1 MFTILTLVLW
11 RFRGKSKLGLGEG
24 LGMVQGL
31 DSQGVA
37 QELRLGLDLELG
49 VFGKK
54 DGEMNTVRTA
64 VRLELA
70 TLGAGKIRIQDP
82 KVQLG
87 D

>member
-1 MFTILTLVLW
+1 MEVQRKVEVGVRG
-11 RFRGKSKLGLGEG
+11 RFGNGVRSGLR
-24 LGMVQGL
+24 
-31 DSQGVA
+31 GVA

-70 TLGAGKIRIQDP
+70 TLGAGKIRIQDS

-87 D
+87 N